1 MKNEAK
7 LTSTRAG
14 VPDRG
19 LVWLNGQFMDFAA
32 ARVSVEDRG
41 FQFGDGIYET
51 IRVYD
56 GTPFAIEQHI
66 ERLSRSA
73 AAIELELPMSGEEFV
88 TIAQELIARSGLKE
102 AEVYIQVTRGAAPRL
117 HPFPIGVSPTVV
129 MTVRPVRPIPRRF
142 RERGIVV
149 KTFPDERWARC
160 DIKTICLL
168 PNVLAV
174 ERARRAGADEA
185 LFVRDGLVTEGTS
198 SNVFIV
204 HRGEVVTPPADHRIL
219 AGVTRG
225 LVLEIARG
233 CGYQTDERE
242 IPLSDLKAA
251 SEVFITSTVKEVLAV
266 VRVDDAVIGN
276 GEPGDV
282 FRRLYDVYR
291 SQLPGRRRASGSESV
306 DESR

>member
-1 MKNEAK
+1 MKSETE
-7 LTSTRAG
+7 LRSTRADI
-14 VPDRG
+14 PDRG
-19 LVWLNGQFMDFAA
+19 LVWLNGQFLDFAA

-41 FQFGDGIYET
+41 FQFGDGVYET
-51 IRVYD
+51 IRVYA

-73 AAIELELPMSGEEFV
+73 AAVELELPMTGGEFAAVVE
-88 TIAQELIARSGLKE
+88 ELIARSGLRE
-102 AEVYIQVTRGAAPRL
+102 AEVYIQVTRGAAPRA
-117 HPFPIGVSPTVV
+117 HPFPTDVPPTVV

-204 HRGEVVTPPADHRIL
+204 HQGEIVTPPADHRIL

-225 LVLEIARG
+225 LILEIARA
-233 CGYQTDERE
+233 CGYRTHERE
-242 IPLSDLKAA
+242 IPLPELKAA

-266 VRVDDAVIGN
+266 IRVDETVIGN
-276 GEPGDV
+276 GEPGVV

-291 SQLPGRRRASGSESV
+291 SRLPGRGPSLNGEPV
-306 DESR
+306 EESR